1 MLNTALQVLS
11 KDGTIADNTYQI
23 IGEDGVLPQ
32 GDVVL
37 TTAQLDQLAN
47 ISGKKAVLITVDD
60 SPEVNDYPLYQL
72 DTIFIEFAG
81 FNDGRGYSFAA
92 LLRRQGYQ
100 GELRAIGDIFKDV
113 LNYLK
118 RSGFDTFVV
127 KEGKD
132 IVEAAADLSFLYL
145 LHFFAIQHFVPKLHR
160 YLVQLEFSSSV
171 MGILPLYLDIG
182 I

>member
-11 KDGTIADNTYQI
+11 KDGEIADNTYQMMSEEGI
-23 IGEDGVLPQ
+23 LPQ

-37 TTAQLDQLAN
+37 LVDQLDQIAN
-47 ISGKKAVLITVDD
+47 ISGKKALYITVDA
-60 SPEVNDYPLYQL
+60 SPEVNQFPLDQL
-72 DTIFIEFAG
+72 DAIFIEFAG

-100 GELRAIGDIFKDV
+100 GELRATGDIFKDV

-132 IVEAAADLSFLYL
+132 IAEAAAGLNDFKNPYQASTGVAQAHYQTG
-145 LHFFAIQHFVPKLHR
+145 A
-160 YLVQLEFSSSV
+160 
-171 MGILPLYLDIG
+171 
-182 I
+182 

>member
-11 KDGTIADNTYQI
+11 KDGTIADNTYQV

-37 TTAQLDQLAN
+37 TVEQLEQIAN
-47 ISGKKAVLITVDD
+47 VSGKKALYITVDA
-60 SPEVNDYPLYQL
+60 SPEVNQFPLDQL
-72 DTIFIEFAG
+72 DAIFIEFAG

-100 GELRAIGDIFKDV
+100 GELRATGDIFKDV

-132 IVEAAADLSFLYL
+132 IHEAAAG
-145 LHFFAIQHFVPKLHR
+145 LHDFKQPYQASTAVAQAS
-160 YLVQLEFSSSV
+160 YQT
-171 MGILPLYLDIG
+171 GA
-182 I
+182 

>member
-1 MLNTALQVLS
+1 MLNLALQVLS
-11 KDGTIADNTYQI
+11 KNGEIADNTYQMMSEEGI
-23 IGEDGVLPQ
+23 LPQ

-37 TTAQLDQLAN
+37 LVDQLDQIAN
-47 ISGKKAVLITVDD
+47 ISGKKALYITDD
-60 SPEVNDYPLYQL
+60 ASPEVNQFPLDQL
-72 DTIFIEFAG
+72 DAIFIEFAG

-100 GELRAIGDIFKDV
+100 GELRATGDIFKDV

-132 IVEAAADLSFLYL
+132 ITEAAAGLNDFKNPYQASTGVAQAHYQTG
-145 LHFFAIQHFVPKLHR
+145 A
-160 YLVQLEFSSSV
+160 
-171 MGILPLYLDIG
+171 
-182 I
+182 

>member
-11 KDGTIADNTYQI
+11 KDGEIADNTYQMMS
-23 IGEDGVLPQ
+23 EEGVLPQ

-37 TTAQLDQLAN
+37 LVDQLDQIAN
-47 ISGKKAVLITVDD
+47 ISGKKALYITVDA
-60 SPEVNDYPLYQL
+60 SPEVNQFPLDQL
-72 DTIFIEFAG
+72 DAIFIEFAG

-100 GELRAIGDIFKDV
+100 GELRATGDIFKDV

-132 IVEAAADLSFLYL
+132 INEAAAGLNDFKNPYQASTAVARAHYQTG
-145 LHFFAIQHFVPKLHR
+145 A
-160 YLVQLEFSSSV
+160 
-171 MGILPLYLDIG
+171 
-182 I
+182 